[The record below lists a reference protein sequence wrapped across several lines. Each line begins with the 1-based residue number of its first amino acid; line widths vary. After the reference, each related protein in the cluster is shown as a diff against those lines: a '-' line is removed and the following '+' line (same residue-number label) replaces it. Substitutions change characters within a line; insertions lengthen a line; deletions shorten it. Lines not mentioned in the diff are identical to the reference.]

1 VAADTEEGRP
11 LSAGEG
17 DDAGEHETGQMT
29 PDLFTNFNG
38 IPKGVSLLHAAA
50 AVQEL
55 RRAEHLAAR

>member
-1 VAADTEEGRP
+1 
-11 LSAGEG
+11 
-17 DDAGEHETGQMT
+17 MT

-55 RRAEHLAAR
+55 RRAERLAAR